1 MLWVCTWK
9 TCWKIYYWNERGIVS
24 INKWRNYEKSETVTA
39 AERKYVIE
47 KEKFVPVSE
56 YYGEDTFNN
65 DVMKDKLPKDTY
77 KKLMEAINE
86 DKPLDSTT
94 ADVVACAM
102 KEWALEKGATH
113 FAHWFQPMTG
123 ITAEKHDAFID
134 PVGIGEV
141 MEKFSGKQLVQGEPD
156 ASSFPSGGIRATFE
170 ARGYT
175 AWDMSSPAFIR
186 RNGISTTL
194 CIPTA
199 FISFTGEALDK
210 KTPLLRSNKAVSKSA
225 VNMLKLLGNKN
236 VKKVFSNLGP
246 EQEYFLIDMDY
257 FFKRQDLVL
266 GGRAIVGAPPA
277 KGQELED
284 QYFGSIKERI
294 SSYMHDV
301 EEELFK
307 LGVPAKTRHNE
318 VAPSQFE
325 LAPVYEEANVAVD
338 HNQIV
343 MDTLKSVAKKHNLAC
358 LLHEKPFAKING
370 SGKHVNWSLA
380 DDSGNNLLNP
390 GKTPHDN
397 IQFLVF
403 LIATI
408 RAVYKN
414 ADILRAAVASY
425 ANDHRLGA
433 NEAPPAIISI
443 FLGDQVS
450 EILANIEKGI
460 ITKATSSEIIDLG
473 ISSLPVLSKDNSDR
487 NRTSPFAFTGNK
499 FEFRAVGSSQSISFP
514 AAVLNTIVAESLDY
528 LAEKIKAQTGNINQ
542 IVFEVLKEELKEIKP
557 ILFNGDNYTAE
568 WEAEAEKRGLPNYKT
583 TPIALKALVTEK
595 ALDLFEKH
603 QVLSRVE
610 LKSRYLIYL
619 EKYIKDLEIEVKCLN
634 SMCMSQI
641 IPAGIMYQ
649 KTLAGAIN
657 EAKAALDNSAV
668 SSAEIEMLKKVIDL
682 INKIYESN
690 KDILAKVEAAD
701 AIHDEQEKAEMLCS
715 VVKAAMNDLR
725 DYVDELEV
733 MVDDD
738 MWPMPKFWEMLFIS

>member
-1 MLWVCTWK
+1 MK
-9 TCWKIYYWNERGIVS
+9 KAKPI
-24 INKWRNYEKSETVTA
+24 TA
-39 AERKYVIE
+39 AERKYTIE

-65 DVMKDKLPKDTY
+65 KVMEDKLPKDTY
-77 KKLMEAINE
+77 KKIMEAINE
-86 DKPLDSTT
+86 DKTLDATT

-123 ITAEKHDAFID
+123 FTAEKHDAFID

-225 VNMLKLLGNKN
+225 VNLLKLLGNKN
-236 VKKVFSNLGP
+236 VKKVYANLGP

-325 LAPVYEEANVAVD
+325 IAPMYEEANIAVD

-343 MDTLKSVAKKHNLAC
+343 MDTLKWVAKKHNLAC
-358 LLHEKPFAKING
+358 LLHPKPFAKING

-380 DDSGNNLLNP
+380 DNNGNNLLNP

-408 RAVYKN
+408 RAVYN
-414 ADILRAAVASY
+414 YSDVLRASVATY
-425 ANDHRLGA
+425 GNDHRLGA

-443 FLGDQVS
+443 FLGDQLFN
-450 EILANIEKGI
+450 ILANIENGI
-460 ITKATSSEIIDLG
+460 VTKATNTEIIDLG
-473 ISSLPVLSKDNSDR
+473 VSSLPILSKDNSDR

-499 FEFRAVGSSQSISFP
+499 FEFRAVSSSQSISFP
-514 AAVLNTIVAESLDY
+514 ATVLNTIVAESMDY
-528 LAEKIKAQTGNINQ
+528 LAEKIKAKTGNINQ
-542 IVFEVLKEELKEIKP
+542 VVFEVLREELKEIKP

-568 WEAEAEKRGLPNYKT
+568 WELEAEKRGLPNFKT
-583 TPIALKALVTEK
+583 TPVALQALVTEK
-595 ALDLFEKH
+595 ALNIFEKH
-603 QVLSRVE
+603 EVLSRVE

-619 EKYIKDLEIEVKCLN
+619 ERYIKDLEIEVKALN
-634 SMCMSQI
+634 NICMSQI
-641 IPAGIMYQ
+641 IPSAVLYQ
-649 KTLAGAIN
+649 KLLARTIN
-657 EAKAALDNSAV
+657 ETKAALEGSAACFAE
-668 SSAEIEMLKKVIDL
+668 AEILKKVVDL
-682 INKIYESN
+682 IDKIYTAN
-690 KDILAKVEAAD
+690 KDILAQVEKAEAV
-701 AIHDEQEKAEMLCS
+701 HDEQEKADMLCRK
-715 VVKAAMNDLR
+715 VKTAMNELR
-725 DYVDELEV
+725 DYVDELENL
-733 MVDDD
+733 VDDD

>member
-1 MLWVCTWK
+1 MK
-9 TCWKIYYWNERGIVS
+9 KAKPI
-24 INKWRNYEKSETVTA
+24 TA
-39 AERKYVIE
+39 AERKYTIE

-56 YYGEDTFNN
+56 YYGEDTFSTR
-65 DVMKDKLPKDTY
+65 VMKDKLPKDTY
-77 KKLMEAINE
+77 KKILEAITE
-86 DKPLDSTT
+86 DKALDATT
-94 ADVVACAM
+94 ADIVACAM

-123 ITAEKHDAFID
+123 FTAEKHDAFID
-134 PVGIGEV
+134 PVGVGKV

-236 VKKVFSNLGP
+236 VKKVYSNLGP

-266 GGRAIVGAPPA
+266 GGRAVVGAPPA

-325 LAPVYEEANVAVD
+325 IAPMYEEANIAVD
-338 HNQIV
+338 HNQII
-343 MDTLKSVAKKHNLAC
+343 MDTLKAVAKKHNLAC

-380 DDSGNNLLNP
+380 DDNGNNLLNP
-390 GKTPHDN
+390 GNTPHDN

-408 RAVYKN
+408 RAVYNN

-443 FLGDQVS
+443 FLGDQLS
-450 EILANIEKGI
+450 DILANIENGI
-460 ITKATSSEIIDLG
+460 VTKATNTEIIDLG
-473 ISSLPVLSKDNSDR
+473 LSSLPILSKDNSDR

-514 AAVLNTIVAESLDY
+514 ATVLNTIVADSLDY
-528 LAEKIKAQTGNINQ
+528 LAEKIQAKSGNINQ
-542 IVFEVLKEELKEIKP
+542 IVLEVLQEELKEIKP

-568 WEAEAEKRGLPNYKT
+568 WELEAEKRGLPNFKT
-583 TPIALKALVTEK
+583 TPTALQALTTEK
-595 ALDLFEKH
+595 ALKLFEKH
-603 QVLSRVE
+603 CVFSRVE
-610 LKSRYLIYL
+610 LKSRYLIRL
-619 EKYIKDLEIEVKCLN
+619 ERYIKDLEIEVKCLN
-634 SMCMSQI
+634 NICMSYV
-641 IPAGIMYQ
+641 IPAAVVYQ
-649 KTLAGAIN
+649 KMLAGAIN
-657 EAKAALDNSAV
+657 ETKAVLEGSAAC
-668 SSAEIEMLKKVIDL
+668 SAEVEILKKVIDL
-682 INKIYESN
+682 IDKIYAAN
-690 KDILAKVEAAD
+690 KEIRAQVETAEN
-701 AIHDEQEKAEMLCS
+701 IHDEQEKADMLCNK
-715 VVKAAMNDLR
+715 VKTAMNSLR

-733 MVDDD
+733 LVDDD
-738 MWPMPKFWEMLFIS
+738 IWPMPKFWEMLFIS

>member
-1 MLWVCTWK
+1 MK
-9 TCWKIYYWNERGIVS
+9 KAKPI
-24 INKWRNYEKSETVTA
+24 TA
-39 AERKYVIE
+39 AERKYTIE

-56 YYGEDTFNN
+56 YYGEDTFSTR
-65 DVMKDKLPKDTY
+65 VMKDKLPKDTY
-77 KKLMEAINE
+77 KKILEAITE
-86 DKPLDSTT
+86 DKALDATT
-94 ADVVACAM
+94 ADIVACAM

-123 ITAEKHDAFID
+123 FTAEKHDAFID
-134 PVGIGEV
+134 PVGVGKV

-236 VKKVFSNLGP
+236 VKKVYSNLGP

-266 GGRAIVGAPPA
+266 GGRAVVGAPPA

-325 LAPVYEEANVAVD
+325 IAPVYEEANIAVD

-380 DDSGNNLLNP
+380 DDNGNNLLNP
-390 GKTPHDN
+390 GNTPYDN

-408 RAVYKN
+408 RAVYNN

-443 FLGDQVS
+443 FLGDQLS
-450 EILANIEKGI
+450 DILANIENGI
-460 ITKATSSEIIDLG
+460 VTKATNTEIIDLG
-473 ISSLPVLSKDNSDR
+473 LSSLPILSKDNSDR

-514 AAVLNTIVAESLDY
+514 ATVLNTIVAESLDY
-528 LAEKIKAQTGNINQ
+528 LAEKIQAKTGNINQ
-542 IVFEVLKEELKEIKP
+542 IVLEVLQEELREIKP

-568 WEAEAEKRGLPNYKT
+568 WELEAAKRGLPNSKT
-583 TPIALKALVTEK
+583 TPDALQALITEK
-595 ALDLFEKH
+595 ALNLFEKH
-603 QVLSRVE
+603 HVFSRVE
-610 LKSRYLIYL
+610 LKSRYLIRL
-619 EKYIKDLEIEVKCLN
+619 ERYIKDLEIEVKCLN
-634 SMCMSQI
+634 NICMSYV
-641 IPAGIMYQ
+641 IPAAVVYQ
-649 KTLAGAIN
+649 KMLAGAIN
-657 EAKAALDNSAV
+657 ETKAVLEGSAAC
-668 SSAEIEMLKKVIDL
+668 SAEVEILKKVIDL
-682 INKIYESN
+682 IDKIYAAN
-690 KDILAKVEAAD
+690 KEIRAQVETAEN
-701 AIHDEQEKAEMLCS
+701 IHDEQEKADMLCNK
-715 VVKAAMNDLR
+715 VKTAMNSLR

-733 MVDDD
+733 LVDDD
-738 MWPMPKFWEMLFIS
+738 IWPMPKFWEMLFIS

>member
-1 MLWVCTWK
+1 
-9 TCWKIYYWNERGIVS
+9 
-24 INKWRNYEKSETVTA
+24 
-39 AERKYVIE
+39 
-47 KEKFVPVSE
+47 
-56 YYGEDTFNN
+56 
-65 DVMKDKLPKDTY
+65 MKDKLPKDTY
-77 KKLMEAINE
+77 KKILEAITE
-86 DKPLDSTT
+86 DKALDATT
-94 ADVVACAM
+94 ADIVACAM

-123 ITAEKHDAFID
+123 FTAEKHDAFID
-134 PVGIGEV
+134 PVGVGKV

-236 VKKVFSNLGP
+236 VKKVYSNLGP

-266 GGRAIVGAPPA
+266 GGRAVVGAPPA

-325 LAPVYEEANVAVD
+325 IAPVYEEANIAVD

-380 DDSGNNLLNP
+380 DDNGNNLLNP
-390 GKTPHDN
+390 GNTPYDN

-408 RAVYKN
+408 RAVYNN

-433 NEAPPAIISI
+433 NEAPSAIISI
-443 FLGDQVS
+443 FLGDQLS
-450 EILANIEKGI
+450 DILANIENGI
-460 ITKATSSEIIDLG
+460 VTKATNTEIIDLG
-473 ISSLPVLSKDNSDR
+473 LSSLPILSKDNSDR

-514 AAVLNTIVAESLDY
+514 ATVLNTIVAESLDY
-528 LAEKIKAQTGNINQ
+528 LAEKIQAKTGNINQ
-542 IVFEVLKEELKEIKP
+542 IVLEVLQEELREIKP

-568 WEAEAEKRGLPNYKT
+568 WELEAAKRGLPNSKT
-583 TPIALKALVTEK
+583 TPDALQALITEK
-595 ALDLFEKH
+595 ALNLFEKH
-603 QVLSRVE
+603 HVFSRVE
-610 LKSRYLIYL
+610 LKSRYLIRL
-619 EKYIKDLEIEVKCLN
+619 ERYIKDLEIEVKCLN
-634 SMCMSQI
+634 NICMSYV
-641 IPAGIMYQ
+641 IPAAVVYQ
-649 KTLAGAIN
+649 KMLAGAIN
-657 EAKAALDNSAV
+657 ETKAVLEGSAAC
-668 SSAEIEMLKKVIDL
+668 SAEVEILKKVIDL
-682 INKIYESN
+682 IDKIYAAN
-690 KDILAKVEAAD
+690 KEIRAQVETAEN
-701 AIHDEQEKAEMLCS
+701 IHDEQEKADMLCNK
-715 VVKAAMNDLR
+715 VKTAMNSLR

-733 MVDDD
+733 LVDDD
-738 MWPMPKFWEMLFIS
+738 IWPMPKFWEMLFIS